1 MYLVSTPRIVKKIL
15 RSDFVWEVKTNEKA
29 LWLTFDDGP
38 EPTVTPWVLAELK
51 KYNAKATFFCL
62 GKNVESN
69 PEIFQNILNDGH
81 SVGNHTYNHMKG
93 WHSHTGAYIRDIEKC
108 SELVKTSLFRP
119 PYGKIKPSQFR
130 RLKKNYQVV
139 MWSLLSGDFD
149 IKLEKEKC
157 LDMVLKNTKAGNII
171 VFHDSLKAK
180 EKLMFV
186 LPELL
191 KYYSE
196 QGFSFLP
203 LNMQR

>member
-15 RSDFVWEVKTNEKA
+15 RSDFLWEVKTTEKA

-38 EPTVTPWVLAELK
+38 EPTVTPWILEELK

-62 GKNVESN
+62 GKNVENN
-69 PEIFQNILNDGH
+69 PEIFQTILNEGH
-81 SVGNHTYNHMKG
+81 SIGNHTFNHMKG
-93 WHSHTGAYIRDIEKC
+93 WHSHTSVYIRDVEKC
-108 SELVKTSLFRP
+108 SELVKTCLFRP

-130 RLKKNYQVV
+130 RLKKNYQIV

-149 IKLEKEKC
+149 IKLDKEKC
-157 LDMVLKNTKAGNII
+157 LESVLHNTKAGNII

-180 EKLMFV
+180 EKLMHV
-186 LPELL
+186 LPEVL
-191 KYYSE
+191 KYFSE

>member
-15 RSDFVWEVKTNEKA
+15 RSDFLWEVKTAEKA

-38 EPTVTPWVLAELK
+38 EPTVTPWVLEELK

-62 GKNVESN
+62 GKNVEKH
-69 PEIFQNILNDGH
+69 PEIFRKILSDGH
-81 SVGNHTYNHMKG
+81 AVGNHTFNHLKG
-93 WHSHTGAYIRDIEKC
+93 WHSHTRDYINDVEKC

-119 PYGKIKPSQFR
+119 PYGKIKPSQFLHLR
-130 RLKKNYQVV
+130 RKYQVV

-157 LDMVLKNTKAGNII
+157 LELVLKNTKAGNII

-180 EKLMFV
+180 DKLMYV

-191 KYYSE
+191 KSFKSKGYS
-196 QGFSFLP
+196 FFP
-203 LNMQR
+203 LNYQR

>member
-15 RSDFVWEVKTNEKA
+15 RSDFLWEVKTTEKA

-38 EPTVTPWVLAELK
+38 EPTITPCVLEELK

-62 GKNVESN
+62 GKNVEN
-69 PEIFQNILNDGH
+69 HPEIFQTILNEGH
-81 SVGNHTYNHMKG
+81 SVGNHTFNHMNG
-93 WHSHTGAYIRDIEKC
+93 WHSHTGEYIRNVEKC

-157 LDMVLKNTKAGNII
+157 LDIVLKNTKAGNII

-180 EKLMFV
+180 EKLLYV
-186 LPELL
+186 LPEVL
-191 KYYSE
+191 KYFSE
-196 QGFSFLP
+196 QDFSFLP